1 MNYDYFKTMSD
12 VDFEDM
18 NSLDVEDDSNDLLVA
33 IIKENE
39 NERLNERDIFTR

>member
-1 MNYDYFKTMSD
+1 MYDYFRSMSD

-18 NSLDVEDDSNDLLVA
+18 ISLDIEDDSNDLLVS

-39 NERLNERDIFTR
+39 NERLNKRDIFTS